1 MLLRLRVF
9 TFILFIGFALL
20 VARLFYWQI
29 YKGKDLSI
37 QARGQQQSGI
47 FLSAPRGEVLAS
59 DNSWL
64 AASTE
69 VWLVYASLPD
79 IRESK
84 KTIADKL
91 ALFFVDDASDNDAL
105 LKEAGRLKELLS
117 KEGLVWV
124 ALKNKVSSDVKK
136 KIEEIAIEGI
146 GFERQEGR
154 YYPEASV
161 AAHLLGFVGKD
172 SEGKDQGYFGLEGY
186 YDVVLS
192 GKPGFIVRE
201 EDAFGLPI
209 AAGTMREISAVGGV
223 SLLTHI
229 DKGIEI
235 DLDAKLKEGIEKY
248 GATGGTAIVMDPKSG
263 GIIAMSS
270 YPSYDPREY
279 FNYGEELFINPS
291 ISLSFEPGSVFKV
304 LVMAAAL
311 DAGVINPE
319 TKCDICG
326 GSVRI
331 DKYTIETWNGE
342 YRPDSKM
349 TDIIVNSDNVGMV
362 FVGRKLGVEK
372 MYEYLT
378 AFGIGEKTGIDLQG
392 EMSPVMRSKDKW
404 GQIELAT
411 ASFGQGVAVTPVQ
424 MVRAVGAI
432 ANKGLLLEPR
442 VVNKIIGEGWEEN
455 IEKTNGEMVISEKAA
470 SEVTAMMVEAAQNG
484 ESKWTNIQGFGVA
497 GKTGTAQIPIAG
509 HYDEDKTIA
518 SFIGFAPYDNPKF
531 VMLVTLHEP
540 ATSPWASETAAPLW
554 YSIAKDLFIK
564 FGIQPKN

>member
-279 FNYGEELFINPS
+279 FDYGEELFINPS